1 MQDQPIPKPRRTPP
15 TGLLVGLSTLLVITA
30 GATAWWTWRSFNL
43 SQTPPIGTPE
53 EQVITPASPK
63 VAAPIEQSIDVYW
76 LRDTGTRLEVV
87 PAPVAIAKALKGED
101 ALEAAFAQLL
111 AGPNGEA
118 ATVVSTIPAGTQLLD
133 LKVAPDGVHI
143 DLSPEFTTG
152 GGSSS
157 MSGRLAQV
165 IYTATTLDPSA
176 NVWITIAGKPLDVLG
191 GEGIIVD
198 QPMTRAAFEENYD
211 L

>member
-1 MQDQPIPKPRRTPP
+1 MQDQHITKPRRVPP
-15 TGLLVGLSTLLVITA
+15 TGLLVGLSTLLVATA
-30 GATAWWTWRSFNL
+30 GVTAWWTWRSLNL
-43 SQTPPIGTPE
+43 AETPPVPIPE
-53 EQVITPASPK
+53 ETVTHSPPPK
-63 VAAPIEQSIDVYW
+63 VTAPLEQRIDVYW

-101 ALEAAFAQLL
+101 ALESAFKQLL
-111 AGPNGEA
+111 SGPQDT
-118 ATVVSTIPAGTQLLD
+118 TVASSIPPGTQLLD
-133 LKVAPDGVHI
+133 LKVAPDGVHV

-165 IYTATTLDPSA
+165 VYTATTLDPNA
-176 NVWITIAGKPLDVLG
+176 NVWITIAGQPLTVLG
-191 GEGIIVD
+191 GEGIMVD
-198 QPMTRAAFEENYD
+198 QPITRAAFEENYD